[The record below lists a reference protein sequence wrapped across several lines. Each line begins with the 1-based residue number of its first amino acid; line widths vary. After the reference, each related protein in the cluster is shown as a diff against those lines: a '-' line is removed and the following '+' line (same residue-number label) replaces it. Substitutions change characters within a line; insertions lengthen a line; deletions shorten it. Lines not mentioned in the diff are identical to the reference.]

1 MAWAADWG
9 PGGVGRGVSVTS
21 MAHHRRAP
29 VRHLPV
35 VLVGSTVLALTLAS
49 CSTSTSAP
57 ETTTAAT
64 SGSPTAAALPR
75 ATSDSLQQVLISTQD
90 ALGFAGA
97 LAGVWTPDGE
107 WTGVV
112 GTVGAGQSDPPTA
125 ADHTRIGSI
134 TKTYTVTAL
143 LQEVEKG
150 TLALSDK
157 IEQYVPGLPNGE
169 KATLRDLAQMTSGIP
184 SYTMDEEWL
193 TSYFND
199 TSQTFTAQQ
208 LVDYVK
214 GDKPMF
220 RPGQKFFY
228 SNTNTVAL
236 GMAIEKAT
244 GRPVGDVITEQIIE
258 PLGLSGTSW
267 PGESPD
273 LPEPYLSG
281 QTEQGLP
288 EGTVKDATNWNPSWA
303 NAAGEM
309 ISTLPDLRTWG
320 VALGTGEGI
329 LKSET
334 QQLRLDSLNEN
345 VSIKG
350 NSRDTVYGIGVGRI
364 DGWVGHTGE
373 LPGYNTSV
381 QYDPKTQ
388 TTVAVMVN
396 SDIQNPAVTIMEQLQ
411 QVLAE

>member
-1 MAWAADWG
+1 
-9 PGGVGRGVSVTS
+9 
-21 MAHHRRAP
+21 MAHHRFAVASR
-29 VRHLPV
+29 LP
-35 VLVGSTVLALTLAS
+35 LALTAAAALTLGLAS
-49 CSTSTSAP
+49 CSTSTTSPQATP
-57 ETTTAAT
+57 ET
-64 SGSPTAAALPR
+64 SGSPAAAALPR
-75 ATSDSLQQVLISTQD
+75 DVADSLQQVLISTQD
-90 ALGFAGA
+90 DLGYPGA
-97 LAGVWTPDGE
+97 LAGVWSPDGE
-107 WTGVV
+107 WTGAI
-112 GTVGAGQSDPPTA
+112 GTTGADQSDSPSP

-150 TLALSDK
+150 SLALADP
-157 IEQYVPGLPNGE
+157 IEKYVPGLPNGK

-184 SYTMDEEWL
+184 SYTMDKEWL
-193 TSYFND
+193 TSYFTD
-199 TSQTFTAQQ
+199 TSRTFTAQE

-220 RPGQKFFY
+220 RPGRKFFY

-236 GMAIEKAT
+236 GMAIEKVT
-244 GRPVGDVITEQIIE
+244 GRPVGDVITDQIIE

-309 ISTLPDLRTWG
+309 ISTLPDLHAWG

-329 LKSET
+329 LEPET
-334 QQLRLDSLNEN
+334 QQQRLKSLDEN

-350 NSRDTVYGIGVGRI
+350 NSTDRVYGIGLGRI
-364 DGWVGHTGE
+364 DGWIGHTGE

-396 SDIQNPAVTIMEQLQ
+396 SDISNPAVTVMEQLQ